1 MLLDNTDVASLNLT
15 ELNSDY
21 TYISNLTFD
30 IVTLS
35 DTGLYICNVTYLPLN
50 DTIPYNLIGEVFLDV
65 QG

>member
-30 IVTLS
+30 IATLS